1 MITTAIITTQIT
13 TSVLSDIDLVKE
25 GWQIKFSTTDGL
37 IVATKQDVVEMFHPE
52 TAAMNMTIQNT
63 EKYNTHMGELIITKI
78 DFGPGKIGVV
88 WNAKQRIVE
97 AWLH

>member
-1 MITTAIITTQIT
+1 
-13 TSVLSDIDLVKE
+13 
-25 GWQIKFSTTDGL
+25 
-37 IVATKQDVVEMFHPE
+37 MFHPE

-78 DFGPGKIGVV
+78 DFGPHKVGVV
-88 WNAKQRIVE
+88 WNAEQRVAE

>member
-1 MITTAIITTQIT
+1 MTTTAIFTIQIT
-13 TSVLSDIDLVKE
+13 TNVLSDIDLVKE
-25 GWQIKFSTTDGL
+25 GWQIKFSTTDGFV
-37 IVATKQDVVEMFHPE
+37 VATKQDVVEMFHPE

-78 DFGPGKIGVV
+78 DFGPDKIGLV

>member
-1 MITTAIITTQIT
+1 MTTTAIFTIQIT
-13 TSVLSDIDLVKE
+13 TSVLSDIDLVNE
-25 GWQIKFSTTDGL
+25 GWQIKFSTADGFV
-37 IVATKQDVVEMFHPE
+37 VATKQNVVEMFHPE

-78 DFGPGKIGVV
+78 DFGPHKVGVV
-88 WNAKQRIVE
+88 WNAEQRVAE

>member
-1 MITTAIITTQIT
+1 MTTTAIFTIQIT

-25 GWQIKFSTTDGL
+25 GWQIKFSTADGAV
-37 IVATKQDVVEMFHPE
+37 VATKQNVVEMFHPE

-78 DFGPGKIGVV
+78 DFGPHKVGVV
-88 WNAKQRIVE
+88 WNAEQRVAE